1 MTILRYAESAEND
14 LLDAWLYVATDNPE
28 AADRIVET
36 IDREARLLLAHP
48 GMGRERPELAAGL
61 RSWPTTTRYI
71 LFYFSDAAGITIARV
86 LHHARDVSAAEAWK
100 QT

>member
-1 MTILRYAESAEND
+1 MATLRYADSAEND
-14 LLDAWLYVATDNPE
+14 LLDAWLYVAADNPE
-28 AADRIVET
+28 AADRIVEA

-71 LFYFSDAAGITIARV
+71 LFYFCDTTGLTIARI
-86 LHHARDVSAAEAWK
+86 LHHARDVAAAENW
-100 QT
+100 Q